1 MKNIYKEVKNI
12 YNEVESLLDNE
23 VKKYS
28 AAAYLAS
35 EIRNQ
40 HEYKIN
46 WFFIF
51 IVIFALLAIGLIFY
65 LI

>member
-1 MKNIYKEVKNI
+1 MKNIYKEVKRI

-23 VKKYS
+23 AKRYS
-28 AAAYLAS
+28 ATAYLAS
-35 EIRNQ
+35 EIHNH

-51 IVIFALLAIGLIFY
+51 IVILLVIGLVFY

>member
-12 YNEVESLLDNE
+12 YNEVESLLDDE
-23 VKKYS
+23 AKKYS

-35 EIRNQ
+35 EIRNH

-51 IVIFALLAIGLIFY
+51 IITFVLLAIGLIFY

>member
-1 MKNIYKEVKNI
+1 MKNIYKEVKHI

-23 VKKYS
+23 AKRYS
-28 AAAYLAS
+28 ATSYLAS
-35 EIRNQ
+35 EIHNH

-51 IVIFALLAIGLIFY
+51 IVIFVLLAIGLVFY

>member
-1 MKNIYKEVKNI
+1 MKNLYKEVKNI

-23 VKKYS
+23 TKKYL
-28 AAAYLAS
+28 ATPYIAS
-35 EIRNQ
+35 EIHNHQ
-40 HEYKIN
+40 EYKIN

-65 LI
+65 II

>member
-1 MKNIYKEVKNI
+1 MKNLYKEVKHI
-12 YNEVESLLDNE
+12 YNEVESLLDDE
-23 VKKYS
+23 TKKYS

-35 EIRNQ
+35 ETRNH

-51 IVIFALLAIGLIFY
+51 IVIFVLLAIGLVFY

>member
-12 YNEVESLLDNE
+12 YNEVESLLDDE
-23 VKKYS
+23 TKKYS

-35 EIRNQ
+35 EICNH

-51 IVIFALLAIGLIFY
+51 IVIFVLLVIGLVFY

>member
-1 MKNIYKEVKNI
+1 MKNLYKEVKNI
-12 YNEVESLLDNE
+12 YNEVESLLDDE
-23 VKKYS
+23 TKKYS
-28 AAAYLAS
+28 AATYLAS
-35 EIRNQ
+35 EIRNH

-51 IVIFALLAIGLIFY
+51 IITFVLLAIGLIFY